1 MKHSAPVGA
10 TYPRIG
16 REPYLILD
24 YLSLRAL
31 TAREGGEGGVVSRH
45 RAHALRYSMS
55 PLAGLDAAK
64 LSYVAYI
71 RAL

>member
-31 TAREGGEGGVVSRH
+31 TAREGGEEGVVSRH

-55 PLAGLDAAK
+55 PLVGLDAAK

>member
-31 TAREGGEGGVVSRH
+31 TAREGGEEGVVSRH

-55 PLAGLDAAK
+55 PLAGPAAAK